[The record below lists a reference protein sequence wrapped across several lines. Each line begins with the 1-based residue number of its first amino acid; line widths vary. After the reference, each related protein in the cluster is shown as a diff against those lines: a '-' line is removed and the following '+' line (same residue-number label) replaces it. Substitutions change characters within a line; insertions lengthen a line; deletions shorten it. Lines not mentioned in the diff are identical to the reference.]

1 MGIIPPAIALV
12 VFCER
17 TAERRGITFQ
27 PCPQEDGPRTSG
39 TGGAGTIQESRR
51 FFGNFVTDQ
60 ASNPLAAQ
68 DSAAGGEAPPGGT
81 ISFEDASLV
90 ERARKGDMQAFGSLV
105 AKYQERVLNVVHRL
119 CGRRAEAEELAQETF
134 LKALERIG
142 QFRGSSGFYTWLFR
156 IAVNLTVSHRRRAG
170 RIGFRSLT
178 GPEEADGSLADSLT
192 SGLAERREAGPAAM
206 AEGAELRRRVCRAL
220 EELDDEFRLVVVL
233 RDIEEMDYGQ
243 IARVLELPPGTVKSR
258 LHRARSLLKD
268 KLADLVVEP

>member
-1 MGIIPPAIALV
+1 M
-12 VFCER
+12 
-17 TAERRGITFQ
+17 
-27 PCPQEDGPRTSG
+27 
-39 TGGAGTIQESRR
+39 
-51 FFGNFVTDQ
+51 TDQ
-60 ASNPLAAQ
+60 ASNPSAAQ
-68 DSAAGGEAPPGGT
+68 HSAAEGEGLPGGT

-90 ERARKGDMQAFGSLV
+90 ERSRKGDMQAFGSLV

-119 CGRRAEAEELAQETF
+119 CGRWAEAEELAQETF

-170 RIGFRSLT
+170 RIGFRSLA
-178 GPEEADGSLADSLT
+178 GPEESDGSLADSLT
-192 SGLAERREAGPAAM
+192 SGLAEQREAGPVAA
-206 AEGAELRRRVCRAL
+206 AEGSELRRRVCRAL

-258 LHRARSLLKD
+258 LHRARSLLKE
-268 KLADLVVEP
+268 KLSDLVIEP

>member
-1 MGIIPPAIALV
+1 M
-12 VFCER
+12 
-17 TAERRGITFQ
+17 
-27 PCPQEDGPRTSG
+27 
-39 TGGAGTIQESRR
+39 
-51 FFGNFVTDQ
+51 TDQ
-60 ASNPLAAQ
+60 ASNPSAAQ
-68 DSAAGGEAPPGGT
+68 HSPAEGEAPAGGT

-119 CGRRAEAEELAQETF
+119 CGRWAEAEELAQETF
-134 LKALERIG
+134 LKALERIS

-170 RIGFRSLT
+170 RIGFRSLG
-178 GPEEADGSLADSLT
+178 GPEESDDSMGEAVT
-192 SGLAERREAGPAAM
+192 SALAERRQAGPAAA
-206 AEGAELRRRVCRAL
+206 AEDAETRRRVCRAL

-258 LHRARSLLKD
+258 LHRARSLLRD
-268 KLADLVVEP
+268 KLADLVVER